1 MENIMLTERE
11 QTTLQFIQSYI
22 AKHAKAPLLIEIA
35 EGLGIQSKGVV
46 HRYLSTLE
54 EQGYIRRHQKHRGI
68 ELEGHPDCDEL
79 PLLGRIA
86 AGKPIE
92 AIENRE
98 LINFA
103 NLLGGP
109 NRYVLQVKG
118 HSMIDE
124 GIRSGDLVV
133 IEQSGTA
140 RSNQI
145 VVALIDDNEA
155 TLKRIK
161 FPNRDVIRLIPA
173 NKNMQPKEY
182 PADRVVIQGVLVGQV
197 RMYE

>member
-1 MENIMLTERE
+1 MLTERE
-11 QTTLQFIQSYI
+11 HATLQFIADYI
-22 AKHAKAPLLIEIA
+22 LKHRKAPLLTEIA
-35 EGLGIQSKGVV
+35 TGLGIQSKGVV

-54 EQGYIRRHQKHRGI
+54 DEGFIRRHQKHRGI
-68 ELEGHPDCDEL
+68 ELVGHPNYDEL

-98 LINFA
+98 LVNFA
-103 NLLGGP
+103 HLLGGP

-118 HSMIDE
+118 HSMVDE

-133 IEQSGTA
+133 IEQASNA

-145 VVALIDDNEA
+145 VVALIDDQEA

-161 FPNRDVIRLIPA
+161 FPDRETIRLIPS
-173 NKNMQPKEY
+173 NKNMQPKNY
-182 PADRVVIQGVLVGQV
+182 PADRVTIQGVLIGQV
-197 RMYE
+197 RMYS

>member
-1 MENIMLTERE
+1 MLTERE
-11 QTTLQFIQSYI
+11 QATLQFIANFY
-22 AKHAKAPLLIEIA
+22 AKFRKSPLLTEIA

-46 HRYLSTLE
+46 HRYLSSLE

-68 ELEGHPDCDEL
+68 ELVDRSNYDEL

-92 AIENRE
+92 AIENCE

-103 NLLGGP
+103 HLLGGT

-133 IEQSGTA
+133 IEQAKMA

-145 VVALIDDNEA
+145 VVALIDAHEA

-161 FPNRDVIRLIPA
+161 FPNRDTVRLIPA
-173 NKNMQPKEY
+173 NKNMQPKNY
-182 PADRVVIQGVLVGQV
+182 SADRVTIQGVLVGQV
-197 RMYE
+197 RMYT

>member
-11 QTTLQFIQSYI
+11 QTTLQFIQEYI
-22 AKHAKAPLLIEIA
+22 AKYRKAPLLTEIA
-35 EGLGIQSKGVV
+35 AGLGIQSKGVV

-68 ELEGHPDCDEL
+68 ELEGHPDSHEL

-133 IEQSGTA
+133 IEQANSA

-145 VVALIDDNEA
+145 VVALIDDQEA

-161 FPNRDVIRLIPA
+161 FPSRDVIRLIPS

-182 PADRVVIQGVLVGQV
+182 AASRVTIQGTLVGQV
-197 RMYE
+197 RMYT

>member
-1 MENIMLTERE
+1 MENVMLTDRE
-11 QTTLQFIQSYI
+11 HSTLQFIQEYI
-22 AKHAKAPLLIEIA
+22 AKHHKAPLLTEIA
-35 EGLGIQSKGVV
+35 TGLGIQSKGVV
-46 HRYLSTLE
+46 HRYLSALE

-68 ELEGHPDCDEL
+68 ELEGHPDLDEL
-79 PLLGRIA
+79 PLLGCIA

-133 IEQSGTA
+133 IEQASNA

-145 VVALIDDNEA
+145 VVALIDDQEA
-155 TLKRIK
+155 TLK
-161 FPNRDVIRLIPA
+161 
-173 NKNMQPKEY
+173 KN
-182 PADRVVIQGVLVGQV
+182 
-197 RMYE
+197 

>member
-1 MENIMLTERE
+1 MLTERE
-11 QTTLQFIQSYI
+11 QATLQYISDYI
-22 AKHAKAPLLIEIA
+22 ASCGKAPLLTEIA
-35 EGLGIQSKGVV
+35 KGLGIQSKGVV
-46 HRYLSTLE
+46 HRYLSVLE
-54 EQGYIRRHQKHRGI
+54 KQGYIRRHQKHRGI
-68 ELEGHPDCDEL
+68 ELEGHPNFDEL

-133 IEQSGTA
+133 IEQASTA

-145 VVALIDDNEA
+145 VVALIDNRDA

-161 FPNRDVIRLIPA
+161 FPSRDVVRLIPA
-173 NKNMQPKEY
+173 NKTMQPKEY
-182 PADRVVIQGVLVGQV
+182 PADRVTIQGVLVGQV